1 MKKVEVT
8 VFRQM
13 SYTKGFEIPDD
24 LYESLV
30 NGDGNTELDL
40 ACETYTEMD
49 RVYAS
54 DKWTNNFHYDSD
66 YEIQDDHG
74 GVIVSFEEER

>member
-1 MKKVEVT
+1 MKKVNVT

-13 SYTKGFEIPDD
+13 SYTKGFEITDD

-40 ACETYTEMD
+40 ACETYAEMD
-49 RVYAS
+49 RVYES
-54 DKWTNNFHYDSD
+54 DKWTNNFQYDSD
-66 YEIQDDHG
+66 YEIQDNHG